1 LTLQP
6 ICFAIPSAEG
16 FLAQDQPGIH
26 RMTELRQALD
36 DINAIRS
43 QVARGTQFRGYG
55 PVSVASSGVLAL
67 AVAAAQSRW
76 LQSSEHDLRVFLLV
90 WISTAALA
98 VSLSALETVFRV
110 RRVHSG
116 LALEMIQAAAEQ
128 FLPCIVVGLL
138 LTVVLMRVA
147 PQDSWML
154 PGLWA
159 VIFSLGVF
167 ASCRFLPRQMFAV
180 GAWYLGA
187 GLVSLLIA
195 AGHHALLPWAM
206 GIPFGV
212 GQLLVAAVLHFG
224 FEDTVEEES

>member
-1 LTLQP
+1 
-6 ICFAIPSAEG
+6 
-16 FLAQDQPGIH
+16 
-26 RMTELRQALD
+26 MTELRQALD
-36 DINAIRS
+36 DISAIRS

-55 PVSVASSGVLAL
+55 PVSVALSGILAL
-67 AVAAAQSRW
+67 GVAAAQSRW
-76 LQSSEHDLRVFLLV
+76 AQSSEHDLRLFLAI
-90 WISTAALA
+90 WISTAAIA
-98 VSLSALETVFRV
+98 VFLSALETVFRV

-116 LALEMIQAAAEQ
+116 LAVEMIQAAVEQ
-128 FLPCIVVGLL
+128 FLPCVVVGLL

-159 VIFSLGVF
+159 VLFSLGVF

-195 AGHHALLPWAM
+195 AAHHALLPWAM
-206 GIPFGV
+206 GISFGI
-212 GQLLVAAVLHFG
+212 GQLLVAAVLFFG
-224 FEDTVEEES
+224 FEDAIEES